1 MPELPKSSSDNL
13 TSVAEVIAQ
22 LGQDCKVF
30 REIVASIE
38 VGLYSELTG
47 YLFCEMVSAMKQNAQ
62 IHVLLYPEIA
72 AEYLMEGKLLLFGIL
87 TRPYGVQLTPLQADK
102 MVFVE
107 MGMMEL
113 YTFYGDLLME
123 INSK

>member
-1 MPELPKSSSDNL
+1 MQTNRH
-13 TSVAEVIAQ
+13 TNAEVIQQ
-22 LGQDCKVF
+22 LSQDCRVF

-38 VGLYSELTG
+38 AGLYSELTG
-47 YLFCEMVSAMKQNAQ
+47 FLFCEMLSTMKQHAQ
-62 IHVLLYPEIA
+62 IHTLLQPELG

-107 MGMMEL
+107 MGLMDL
-113 YTFYGDLLME
+113 YAFYSEMLLE
-123 INSK
+123 IKS